1 MKISGQKPIAELS
14 IKSINRIKVN
24 AIPAF
29 CLKVVLLQMPIQIS
43 LFKFMKQKELP

>member
-24 AIPAF
+24 PIPAF
-29 CLKVVLLQMPIQIS
+29 CLKVMLLQMPIKLFS
-43 LFKFMKQKELP
+43 LKYMKQKELP